1 METNTFEIMNKG
13 MKCLIDNLGV
23 LETEH
28 FISTIIKEQFDYTKW
43 QQEYFSNITP
53 NELNEKVADF
63 AKNYTFK
70 GNPDSVLK

>member
-1 METNTFEIMNKG
+1 MTETKNNNNPVIT
-13 MKCLIDNLGV
+13 
-23 LETEH
+23 TT
-28 FISTIIKEQFDYTKW
+28 SEQSDYTKW

-70 GNPDSVLK
+70 RNPDSVLK

>member
-1 METNTFEIMNKG
+1 MTETKNNNNPVIT
-13 MKCLIDNLGV
+13 
-23 LETEH
+23 TT
-28 FISTIIKEQFDYTKW
+28 SEQSDYTKW

-70 GNPDSVLK
+70 GNPDSILK

>member
-1 METNTFEIMNKG
+1 MEANTFEIMNKG
-13 MKCLIDNLGV
+13 MKCLLENLGV
-23 LETEH
+23 LETEY